1 MRKSSREDVCLCR
14 DVEKSWFVK
23 CVCVRPCLQEVKPL
37 ATSRQ
42 KTFWLRVRLSLGAL
56 VSAMSDYSL
65 ACTRLSCRQE
75 LRAESPV
82 GPPQQ
87 PGGLLSWLQ
96 VLPAC
101 LHLSTSH
108 HRADGGPL
116 TRLREGDKE
125 STHFRCISDKG
136 KRRGSA

>member
-1 MRKSSREDVCLCR
+1 MPGCGEELVCQVCLCQTVPAR
-14 DVEKSWFVK
+14 SKATRNVSAKDFLASCATESWSAG
-23 CVCVRPCLQEVKPL
+23 L
-37 ATSRQ
+37 SN
-42 KTFWLRVRLSLGAL
+42 VRLQSGMHTTFLPTGTAG
-56 VSAMSDYSL
+56 
-65 ACTRLSCRQE
+65 RKPCR
-75 LRAESPV
+75 
-82 GPPQQ
+82 PPTTAW
-87 PGGLLSWLQ
+87 GLLSWLQ
-96 VLPAC
+96 VFPAC